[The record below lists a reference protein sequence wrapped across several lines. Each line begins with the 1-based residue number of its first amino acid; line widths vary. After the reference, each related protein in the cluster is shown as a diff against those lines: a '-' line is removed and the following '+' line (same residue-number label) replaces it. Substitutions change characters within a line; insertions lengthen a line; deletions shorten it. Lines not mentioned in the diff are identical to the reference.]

1 MSKVEN
7 SVTKFV
13 FVINCLCVSNTL
25 FDKFVA
31 KPLANRKSKQVCK
44 ARTCARTC
52 MGDQTDSK
60 VNVSLQNQNL
70 RTDLRWVTKRI
81 RKSAHQFM
89 QVAKSRR
96 VHYADTVDLWLT
108 CIDLRW
114 VAKRWQTSVDLRR
127 EKEEDTKDLGLDAG
141 LFYTNLSWLHLCTS
155 IACFKYLSPKLQ
167 EYNFWSKNSLCNTSK
182 SEQTV

>member
-1 MSKVEN
+1 MSRTQWRSLCSWLIVYAWAILYLIN
-7 SVTKFV
+7 LWLNPWPIASRRKF
-13 FVINCLCVSNTL
+13 
-25 FDKFVA
+25 A
-31 KPLANRKSKQVCK
+31 KPELAHGITK
-44 ARTCARTC
+44 
-52 MGDQTDSK
+52 GDQTDSK
-60 VNVSLQNQNL
+60 VNASLQNQNL

-81 RKSAHQFM
+81 RKSAHKFM

-114 VAKRWQTSVDLRR
+114 VAKRWKTSVDLRR

-141 LFYTNLSWLHLCTS
+141 LFYTNLSWLRLCTS